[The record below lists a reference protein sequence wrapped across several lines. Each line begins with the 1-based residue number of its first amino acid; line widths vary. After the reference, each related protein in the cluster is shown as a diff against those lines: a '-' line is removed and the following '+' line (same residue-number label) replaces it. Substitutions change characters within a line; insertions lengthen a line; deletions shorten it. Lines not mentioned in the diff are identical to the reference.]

1 MENESTPSHAIEQTA
16 KPKVGVTFRV
26 DQSDLDKFKRICAA
40 RNLSQAK
47 QFVQW
52 IRKAELD
59 DTTAYYNSTNDGA
72 I

>member
-1 MENESTPSHAIEQTA
+1 MENESTPSQAIEHTA

-26 DQSDLDKFKRICAA
+26 DQSDLDKFKRICSY
-40 RNLSQAK
+40 RGISQAK

-52 IRKAELD
+52 IRGAVGDEI
-59 DTTAYYNSTNDGA
+59 ASTNDGA